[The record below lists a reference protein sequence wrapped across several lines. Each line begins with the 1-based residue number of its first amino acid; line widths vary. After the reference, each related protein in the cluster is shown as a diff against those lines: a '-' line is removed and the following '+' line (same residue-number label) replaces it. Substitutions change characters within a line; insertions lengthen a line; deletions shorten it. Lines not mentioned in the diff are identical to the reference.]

1 MEKKEQVKG
10 TFNYPKHKHPHGV
23 DDAKP
28 NKNRIWVCTEC
39 PHFFT
44 DNEIRQDSI
53 WAHPCKQHPCRKR
66 QRCESHLEPFI
77 PELPLYSDP
86 PSPEPP
92 EKVREDIVKEIW
104 KYTFSTESSQRLADS
119 IILKLQQAGW
129 GDLKEAQAEIAELLR
144 TKAEMFA
151 EYEDK
156 IGHLQ
161 QKEVWLTEHCNKID
175 EQHKEIN
182 SNLTKRI
189 GEMFTTIQTQAEQ
202 ISCLISASSDHEIE
216 VAEARQQALK
226 ELKDYVCN
234 ECSTPNFVNVVI
246 PKRIWDDWQK

>member
-129 GDLKEAQAEIAELLR
+129 GQLDGDCLQCAQDLKVQYR
-144 TKAEMFA
+144 
-151 EYEDK
+151 
-156 IGHLQ
+156 
-161 QKEVWLTEHCNKID
+161 
-175 EQHKEIN
+175 
-182 SNLTKRI
+182 
-189 GEMFTTIQTQAEQ
+189 
-202 ISCLISASSDHEIE
+202 
-216 VAEARQQALK
+216 AEARQQALK
-226 ELKDYVCN
+226 EVGEWLEKYVTV
-234 ECSTPNFVNVVI
+234 TPNVCSI
-246 PKRIWDDWQK
+246 DRLEQAIKKLKQGELPKE

>member
-129 GDLKEAQAEIAELLR
+129 GDLSELKHKLEEQWEWSQKALDWRESEIS
-144 TKAEMFA
+144 K
-151 EYEDK
+151 
-156 IGHLQ
+156 
-161 QKEVWLTEHCNKID
+161 
-175 EQHKEIN
+175 
-182 SNLTKRI
+182 S
-189 GEMFTTIQTQAEQ
+189 
-202 ISCLISASSDHEIE
+202 

-226 ELKDYVCN
+226 EVGEWLDKYVTV
-234 ECSTPNFVNVVI
+234 TPNVCSI
-246 PKRIWDDWQK
+246 DRLEQAIKKLKQGELPKE